1 MGGDNVQILN
11 AGLPNITGE
20 FASIWGRN
28 PNSEGAL
35 YSVSY
40 NASTLEGGTAWNGTI
55 QLGFSAERSN
65 TIYGASNTVQPPAI
79 SLLPQIKF

>member
-1 MGGDNVQILN
+1 MGGDILLKLP

-20 FASIWGRN
+20 FASIWGRT
-28 PNSEGAL
+28 PTSEGAL
-35 YSVSY
+35 YSVSF
-40 NASTLEGGTAWNGTI
+40 NQSTLEGGSAWNGTI
-55 QLGFSAERSN
+55 RLGFSAERSN